1 MTHLPLPV
9 CKLLIL
15 SLINDFLIKLK
26 FCVSFIYF
34 LVNIKFLN
42 YQNKIIDIFLIK
54 LNIDD
59 FSSICFLINLGLFQK
74 CLEINLRKGFVLLW
88 LISFYFNHIKIENV
102 N

>member
-42 YQNKIIDIFLIK
+42 YQNKIIDIFL
-54 LNIDD
+54 
-59 FSSICFLINLGLFQK
+59 
-74 CLEINLRKGFVLLW
+74 
-88 LISFYFNHIKIENV
+88 
-102 N
+102 